1 MSVNEKFR
9 EILVKCGND
18 IEEMKEAFDD
28 FLNHKIEI
36 DDTVKVI
43 YWGRNCSRDFNWF
56 IENDIS
62 RELCLRF
69 AYNMVMIDQKLYN
82 ENDTFTV
89 LKVSNGKALISSNRP
104 IGCERHTA
112 CYLVGLE
119 GLAIAGKVNDK
130 FREILDE
137 CGDIEEMEKA
147 LDEFIRNNKIEV
159 GSVVRVLDWGDG
171 YSTWK
176 DWFTDHDIPIDLC
189 LRYAYNA
196 GMSLQKKYKESD
208 KFKVL
213 AVHNNQALITENYDG
228 TCYAPCYLIEIDALE
243 IAK

>member
-1 MSVNEKFR
+1 MSINEKFK
-9 EILVKCGND
+9 EILVKCNND
-18 IEEMKEAFDD
+18 IEEMKEAFDY
-28 FLNHKIEI
+28 FLNHKIEV

-43 YWGRNCSRDFNWF
+43 DWGKNCSKYFDWF

-62 RELCLRF
+62 RELCLRY
-69 AYNMVMIDQKLYN
+69 AYSMVMVDQELYN
-82 ENDTFTV
+82 ENDTFSV
-89 LKVSNGKALISSNRP
+89 VAVHDGKALISSNRP
-104 IGCERHTA
+104 INYERKTA
-112 CYLVGLE
+112 CYLVCLE
-119 GLAIAGKVNDK
+119 GLAIAGKINDN

-137 CGDIEEMEKA
+137 CGDIKEMKKA
-147 LDEFIRNNKIEV
+147 FNEFIRNNKIEV
-159 GSVVRVLDWGDG
+159 GSVVRVLDWGDS

-189 LRYAYNA
+189 LRYAYNT

-213 AVHNNQALITENYDG
+213 AVHNNQALITENYND
-228 TCYAPCYLIEIDALE
+228 TQYAPCYLIEIDALE